1 MPHAGSIAVLPNRPL
16 TVGELLD
23 SAVLLLRGHLGALLP
38 LAGALAL
45 VEQLLLLPL
54 RSAVGVEPPLWWT
67 LSMGSLG
74 PFLVLLAIGAA
85 TEAMIITLLGNPAAR
100 AAGSALVGRPA
111 SVRDLLRPRD
121 ARWGATLL
129 LCPVVGVTMLLASL
143 PGPTWFLGFAL
154 LGGVAPALALDR
166 LRPLRAPARS
176 VTLALRVG
184 GRAAGLRLL
193 GYLVWW
199 LLRVGLAWGLFTG
212 LSGLNL
218 IATGWAVAVAMLL
231 WTAVNMVGYAGLA
244 CLDAV
249 LHVETRIR
257 TEGLD
262 IRLSRAPVDAPQSTL
277 LAVGG

>member
-54 RSAVGVEPPLWWT
+54 RSAVGVDPPLWWT
-67 LSMGSLG
+67 LSMSSLG

-100 AAGSALVGRPA
+100 AAGNALVGRPT
-111 SVRDLLRPRD
+111 SMRDLLRPRG

-166 LRPLRAPARS
+166 LRPLRAPIRS
-176 VTLALRVG
+176 VDLALRVG

-199 LLRVGLAWGLFTG
+199 LLRVGLAWGMFTG
-212 LSGLNL
+212 LSSLNL
-218 IATGWAVAVAMLL
+218 IAAGWAVAVAMLL
-231 WTAVNMVGYAGLA
+231 WAAVNMVGYAGLA

-249 LHVETRIR
+249 LHLETRIR

-262 IRLSRAPVDAPQSTL
+262 IHLSRAPVDAPRTTL
-277 LAVGG
+277 LAVGR